1 VIPVVRVPDVA
12 GATASGGASGAPD
25 ELHEEATRQLRAHDQ
40 RYTRSRRGLVDVL
53 AGADA
58 PLSIP
63 QLRDHDRS
71 LAQSS
76 AYRNLAVLERAG
88 VVHRIVAADDF
99 ARYELA
105 EDLTEH
111 HHHLIC
117 AACGDVRDFT
127 VSPELEGDLDRALRG
142 IARQYGFSADHHRL
156 DLVGTCSACG

>member
-1 VIPVVRVPDVA
+1 MPESERSADVP
-12 GATASGGASGAPD
+12 ASSD
-25 ELHEEATRQLRAHDQ
+25 ELHDEAARRLRAHEQ
-40 RYTRSRRGLVDVL
+40 RYTRCRRALVDAL

-63 QLRDHDRS
+63 QLRRHDDS

-88 VVHRIVAADDF
+88 VVHRIVAAGEF

-117 AACGDVRDFT
+117 ATCGDVRDFT
-127 VSPELEGDLDRALRG
+127 VSPELEGDLDRALGR
-142 IARQYGFSADHHRL
+142 IARQHGFSADHHRL